1 MQTPRCSNGCRVP
14 VARMRRDCYQW
25 AWPVFPVLASRQCW
39 RGGTCHFIH
48 VLILG
53 GAVTARRV
61 NATLLLGRFCKLAH
75 FPGQSVAFSSVSPPG
90 LQPWGLESPCP
101 RPSASKAAVQLLPTR
116 PLAWK
121 SEAQQE
127 GSTFRGCE
135 IRASA
140 KAGAGS
146 GRRRIPGFQ
155 NTPEASLTSTLP
167 AGSVSP

>member
-90 LQPWGLESPCP
+90 LPRSWAAQLLLGCSRGGWNLLAPDPLPARLLFSFCQRGRWRGNQ
-101 RPSASKAAVQLLPTR
+101 RPSR
-116 PLAWK
+116 
-121 SEAQQE
+121 
-127 GSTFRGCE
+127 R
-135 IRASA
+135 
-140 KAGAGS
+140 
-146 GRRRIPGFQ
+146 GRRFEGVRYERLQRQGQVPADVAFLD
-155 NTPEASLTSTLP
+155 SRTLRKLP
-167 AGSVSP
+167 